1 MTAQKAFA
9 VYAAM
14 KGDEKQKTD
23 IAWWINEGG
32 RTAAEVAV
40 MYGKSVAVVKKIARA
55 AVTN

>member
-1 MTAQKAFA
+1 MRAQDVFA
-9 VYAAM
+9 VYGAM
-14 KGDEKQKTD
+14 KGVEKQKTD
-23 IAWWINEGG
+23 IACWINGGG